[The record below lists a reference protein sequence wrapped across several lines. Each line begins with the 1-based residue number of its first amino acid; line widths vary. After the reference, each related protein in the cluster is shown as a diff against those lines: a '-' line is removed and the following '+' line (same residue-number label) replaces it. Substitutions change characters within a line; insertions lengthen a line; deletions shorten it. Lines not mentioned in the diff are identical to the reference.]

1 MTPAVPEVEA
11 LANALVATGRQL
23 WSCSHNN
30 TPAAHRIFE
39 WMRAIA
45 TGNLVLEVTSP
56 RALSLDRVGT
66 LVKITSSHEYTIRT
80 FDGREHTWENA
91 EFVRIPQSEADTQAL
106 IDLMWQKE
114 GS

>member
-1 MTPAVPEVEA
+1 MVIDSQVVIVV
-11 LANALVATGRQL
+11 NALVATGRQL
-23 WSCSHNN
+23 WSTSHNN

-39 WMRAIA
+39 WMQRIA
-45 TGNLVLEVTSP
+45 VGNLVLEVSSP
-56 RALSLDRVGT
+56 RERAIDRVGT
-66 LVKITSSHEYTIRT
+66 LVAITSSHEYTIRT

-91 EFVRIPQSEADTQAL
+91 EFVRIPQGEADTQAL